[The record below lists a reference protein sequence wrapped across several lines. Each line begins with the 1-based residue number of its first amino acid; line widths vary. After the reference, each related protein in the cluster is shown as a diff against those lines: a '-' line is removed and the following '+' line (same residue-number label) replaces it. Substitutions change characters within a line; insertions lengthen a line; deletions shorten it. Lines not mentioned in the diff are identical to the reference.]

1 MSISQSGDVGFC
13 RALGHTGSLIR
24 TWENCTVIDVDCDHK
39 QCGYA
44 DICEMY
50 QRMPV
55 GYCSTPV
62 DSKPETT

>member
-13 RALGHTGSLIR
+13 RALGRTNALIR
-24 TWENCTVIDVDCDHK
+24 TWENGTVTDVDCDHK
-39 QCGYA
+39 QCRYA

-55 GYCSTPV
+55 GYCSALV
-62 DSKPETT
+62 GSKSKTN